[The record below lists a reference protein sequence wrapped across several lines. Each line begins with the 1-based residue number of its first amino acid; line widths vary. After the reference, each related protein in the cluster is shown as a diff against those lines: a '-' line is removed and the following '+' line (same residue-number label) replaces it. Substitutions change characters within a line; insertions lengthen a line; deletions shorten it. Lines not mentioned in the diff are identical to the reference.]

1 MSSELAL
8 LDILVPPPQIG
19 KLDNVFFLSSVR
31 PNDANKFKL
40 RVYGVCVCV
49 RQSNVFSALYSADD
63 HGMGKSFGAIALLC

>member
-1 MSSELAL
+1 MWNELAL
-8 LDILVPPPQIG
+8 LEILTPPPPKG
-19 KLDNVFFLSSVR
+19 KPANVIFLSSVR

>member
-40 RVYGVCVCV
+40 RVYGVYV
-49 RQSNVFSALYSADD
+49 RQSNLFSALYSADD
-63 HGMGKSFGAIALLC
+63 RCLGKSCGAIALLC